1 MAIVTGQC
9 TSFRREIMQKVH
21 DLGGDNLRFALFTS
35 TAVLGS
41 ATTQYRTTNE
51 ISGTGYSAGGELMSL
66 TTVFS
71 VGSSSVLSGGD
82 FVWTSASFT
91 ANGGLLYNDAQVDNA
106 AIGTYAFGGDKT
118 VTNGTFTVQLP
129 AATEGTAFVE
139 IDDS

>member
-1 MAIVTGQC
+1 MGIVTGQC

-35 TAVLGS
+35 SAALGS

-51 ISGTGYSAGGELMSL
+51 ISGTGYSAGGELMSVQ
-66 TTVFS
+66 TVFP
-71 VGSSSVLSGGD
+71 VGSSSVLSGGN

-91 ANGGLLYNDAQVDNA
+91 ANGGMLYNDAQADNA